1 MRSMSIAIVLATG
14 FAFIVGVA
22 GISGCA
28 SHDKSV
34 HGDRGVAFQHSA
46 ASTGGAPDMTDPYI
60 WLEDSSNASTKK
72 WVQDHNALSKQ
83 TLESD
88 PRFKQLAD
96 ETRAIVVAKDRIPY
110 PAQHG
115 KMVRN
120 FWQDQDHQRGYVR
133 QTTLTDYMTAQP
145 KWETILD
152 IDELNRVE
160 GKSWVYQGASCL
172 QPDDDLCLVSL
183 SDGGKDEVTVRE
195 FQISTKQFVKGGFE
209 VPAAKTRISWIDKDT
224 LFVGTNIGPDSLT
237 SSGYPRQ
244 VRIWKRGTALADSK
258 LIFTGNVTD
267 VSVNGWK
274 NFRQDSGLMYL
285 SQGLNFFEEKVY
297 LFNTEGATALPF
309 PTTAD
314 FQGDFEGQFMAMLR
328 QDWKTTKKTYQAG
341 TVISIPV
348 SSIGKADA
356 EAHIEIIFEPNARQA
371 FSGFARTKNYLL
383 LSALNNVRG
392 ELRKVSRV
400 GGKWLTHLVKMPND
414 GTLTIVDSNDNSDV
428 VFVSYQTYNVP
439 TSLYYGHG
447 DLSQPLK
454 KIKSLPAKFDASD
467 IVVEQHE
474 ATSTDSTKIPYF
486 IVHKKGMKLDGSN
499 PTLLYGY
506 GGFEISLTPMY
517 SGVTGKIW
525 LEKGG
530 VYVVANIRGGGEF
543 GPRWHEAA
551 LKENRQ
557 RGYDDFASVARDL
570 ISRKITSPR
579 RLGIQGGSNGG
590 LLMGVSMTQHPEL
603 YNAVVCES
611 ALLDMIRY
619 PQMPPGASWIGE
631 YGDPADPKVAAYISK
646 YSPYQNIRAGLTYPE
661 AFFHIST
668 ADDRVQPG
676 HTRKMVAR
684 LEEKGHPVLFY
695 ENTEG
700 GHGGAADPE
709 QTVHKISIEYTY
721 LYHKLMD

>member
-1 MRSMSIAIVLATG
+1 MRK
-14 FAFIVGVA
+14 FAFFLVFAVL
-22 GISGCA
+22 SSCA
-28 SHDKSV
+28 SHQ
-34 HGDRGVAFQHSA
+34 GDHSQRSIA
-46 ASTGGAPDMTDPYI
+46 LQSSGPIDGGAPDMSDPYI
-60 WLEDSSNASTKK
+60 WLEDSASPKTQK
-72 WVQDHNALSKQ
+72 WVQDHNATTKAG
-83 TLESD
+83 LESD
-88 PRFKQLAD
+88 PRFKTIAD
-96 ETRAIVVAKDRIPY
+96 DARAIIVAQDRIPF
-110 PAQHG
+110 PTQHG

-120 FWQDQDHQRGYVR
+120 FWQDQNHQRGYIR
-133 QTTLTDYMTAQP
+133 QTTLADYMTISP

-160 GKSWVYQGASCL
+160 GKSWVYEGATCL
-172 QPDDDLCLVSL
+172 QPDDDLCLISL
-183 SDGGKDEVTVRE
+183 SDGGRDEATVRE
-195 FQISTKQFVKGGFE
+195 FQVSTKQFVKGGFE
-209 VPAAKTRISWIDKDT
+209 VPAAKTRVSWIDKDT
-224 LFVGTNIGPDSLT
+224 LFIGTNMGPDSLT
-237 SSGYPRQ
+237 NSGYPRQ

-258 LIFTGNVTD
+258 LVFTGGVSD

-285 SQGLNFFEEKVY
+285 SQGLNFFEDKVF
-297 LFNTEGATALPF
+297 LFDGKLATPLPF

-314 FQGDFEGQFMAMLR
+314 FQGDFKGQLMAMLR
-328 QDWKTTKKTYQAG
+328 QDWKTAKKTYLAG

-348 SSIGKADA
+348 SFVGKP
-356 EAHIEIIFEPNARQA
+356 EAQSHIEVIFEPTLKQS
-371 FSGFARTKNYLL
+371 FGGFARSKDFLL

-392 ELRKVSRV
+392 VLRKVSRV
-400 GGKWLTHLVKMPND
+400 SGKWKSHLVKMPSD
-414 GTLTIVDSNDNSDV
+414 GALTIIDSNDNSND

-447 DLSQPLK
+447 DLSRPLK

-467 IVVEQHE
+467 IIVEQHE
-474 ATSTDSTKIPYF
+474 AISTDSTKIPYF
-486 IVHKKGMKLDGSN
+486 IVHKKGLKLDGTN
-499 PTLLYGY
+499 PTLLYAY
-506 GGFEISLTPMY
+506 GGFEISETPVY
-517 SGVTGKIW
+517 SGVMGKIW
-525 LEKGG
+525 LSKGG

-557 RGYDDFASVARDL
+557 RAYDDFASVARDL
-570 ISRKITSPR
+570 ISRKVTSPR

-619 PQMPPGASWIGE
+619 TKMPPGASWIGE
-631 YGDPADPKVAAYISK
+631 YGDPADPGVAAYISK
-646 YSPYQNIRAGLTYPE
+646 FSPYQNIKGGEEYPE
-661 AFFHIST
+661 ALFHIST

-684 LEEKGHPVLFY
+684 LEEKGHRVLFF

-709 QTVHKISIEYTY
+709 QTVHKISLEFTY
-721 LYHKLMD
+721 LYRKLMD